1 VRLRPPAIA
10 QLQAQLPTDGHE
22 HAPGS
27 STFEHAGVV
36 AQQAPGNAGGARWAI
51 VTARF
56 NGAITGALFQGA
68 VQTLLDAGAKPDH
81 IRAVT
86 VPGAVELP
94 LAARELAKSGHY
106 AGIIALG
113 CVIRGE
119 TAHFDY
125 VCGSA
130 TDGILRV
137 QLDHGLPVGFGLV
150 TCDTVAQAQSRAE
163 LGAGGHNVGSDAARA
178 ALEVAGLARLI
189 RSS

>member
-1 VRLRPPAIA
+1 MAI
-10 QLQAQLPTDGHE
+10 DGHE
-22 HAPGS
+22 HAPADGS
-27 STFEHAGVV
+27 SFEHAGLV
-36 AQQAPGNAGGARWAI
+36 AEQASVSAAGARWAV

-56 NGAITGALFQGA
+56 NGAITTALFQGA
-68 VQTLLDAGAKPDH
+68 VQALVDAGAKPDH

-94 LAARELAKSGHY
+94 VVARELAKTGHY
-106 AGIIALG
+106 AGIVALG

-125 VCGSA
+125 VCGAA

-137 QLDHGLPVGFGLV
+137 QLDHGLPIGFGLV
-150 TCDTVAQAQSRAE
+150 TCDTVAQAQARAE
-163 LGAGGHNVGSDAARA
+163 LSVGGHNVGADAARA